1 MRQLR
6 ATGERN
12 RLRIAE
18 PPQQSRRVFLRLK
31 SPPEGGIWGEVRL
44 VNDAND
50 GDGDNTIGSKPTER
64 KINKLHKRMNNK
76 YSLPKDGGLISESA
90 PRDIIHRYEK
100 IHTKVYENEYEGVQY
115 VADNIVKAI
124 RMYNEIHCS
133 NEVYEESQPF
143 VLGLTTG
150 RTPLGLYRELV
161 KRHHEGQ
168 ISFRNVAVYS
178 LDEFYPIRSTEQ
190 QSRNYRIHEEFLNHI
205 DILPENVHIP
215 DGTVPEDRVSE
226 YCASYD
232 HSVRRIDLM
241 IIGVGEDGQ
250 IGFNEPGS
258 YSRSRTRLVQLTYNT
273 RKIQSGAFFGLENT
287 PKMAVTMGIDTIM
300 RANRII
306 LMAWGEEKAHIVQ
319 RVVEGEITDQVP
331 ASYLQA
337 HQNIEVVIDENA
349 AQLLTREQTPWMVGP
364 CEWTP
369 KFVRK
374 AVVWLCGVVKK
385 PILKLT
391 YKDYIE
397 NSLGE
402 LLEQG
407 RAYDQINI
415 DVFNDLQHTITGW
428 PGGKPNADDSTRPV
442 PSSPF
447 PKRVIVFS
455 PHPDDDV
462 ISMGGTFIRLVQ
474 QGHDVHVAYETSG
487 NVAVHDDVVLQN
499 IDTARELGYGNHY
512 AEVEKVIAGK
522 RKGEPEPRP
531 LLDLKGAIRRAEAR
545 AAVRSFGLNP
555 DTNAHFLNLPFYETG
570 GIKKGQLT
578 EKDIE
583 IIVKLLRE
591 IKPHQIYAAGDL
603 ADPHGTHRTCM
614 EAVLGALEVVKDDEW
629 LKECH
634 LWLYR
639 GAWMEWDLGMVDM
652 AVPLSPDELIMKRH
666 AIYRHLSQKDI
677 MPFPGSD
684 PREFWQRAEER
695 TQNTAK
701 LYDQLGMAEYQA
713 IEVFVKMF

>member
-1 MRQLR
+1 M
-6 ATGERN
+6 
-12 RLRIAE
+12 
-18 PPQQSRRVFLRLK
+18 K
-31 SPPEGGIWGEVRL
+31 
-44 VNDAND
+44 
-50 GDGDNTIGSKPTER
+50 
-64 KINKLHKRMNNK
+64 NNK
-76 YSLPKDGGLISESA
+76 YSLPKDGGLIASAA

-100 IHTKVYENEYEGVQY
+100 MHTLVYESEYEGVQY
-115 VADNIVKAI
+115 VADTIVKMI
-124 RMYNEIHCS
+124 RNHNEANCS
-133 NEVYEESQPF
+133 NQIYEENVPF
-143 VLGLTTG
+143 TLGLSTG
-150 RTPLGLYRELV
+150 RTPLGLYNELV
-161 KRHHEGQ
+161 KRYKRGE
-168 ISFRNVAVYS
+168 ISFANVAVFG
-178 LDEFYPIRSTEQ
+178 LDEFYPIRKTEQ
-190 QSRNYRIHEEFLNHI
+190 QSRNYRIYEEFLNQV

-215 DGTVPEDRVSE
+215 DGTVAFDRVSE

-232 HSVRRIDLM
+232 QMVRKIDL
-241 IIGVGEDGQ
+241 IVVGMGEQGQ

-258 YSRSRTRLVQLTYNT
+258 YAKSRTRLVQLTHDS
-273 RKIQSGAFFGLENT
+273 RKLQSGAFFGLENT
-287 PKMAVTMGIDTIM
+287 PPRGITMGLDTVM
-300 RANRII
+300 RAEKII
-306 LMAWGEEKAHIVQ
+306 LMAWGENKADVIQ
-319 RVVEGEITDQVP
+319 RVVEGPVTDQVP
-331 ASYLQA
+331 ASLLQE
-337 HQNIEVVIDENA
+337 HPNIEVVIDENA
-349 AQLLTREQTPWMVGP
+349 AQLLTREQTPWLVGP

-374 AVVWLCGVVKK
+374 AVVWLCGVVNK

-407 RAYDQINI
+407 RTYDRINI

-428 PGGKPNADDSTRPV
+428 PGGKPGADDSTRPA
-442 PSSPF
+442 PSTPF
-447 PKRVIVFS
+447 PKRVVIFS

-487 NVAVHDDVVLQN
+487 NVAVADDVVLQN
-499 IDTARELGYGNHY
+499 IDTARELGYGDHVE
-512 AEVEKVIAGK
+512 EVRQIIASK
-522 RKGEPEPRP
+522 KKGEPEPRP
-531 LLDLKGAIRRAEAR
+531 LLNLKGSIRRAEAR
-545 AAVRSFGLNP
+545 AADRSVGLNP

-578 EKDIE
+578 EKDID
-583 IIVKLLRE
+583 IIVKLLRD
-591 IKPHQIYAAGDL
+591 IQPDQIYAAGDL

-629 LKECH
+629 LKNCH

-652 AVPLSPDELIMKRH
+652 AVPLSPDEMIMKRH

-695 TQNTAK
+695 TQNTAR
-701 LYDQLGMAEYQA
+701 LYDKLGMAEYQA
-713 IEVFVKMF
+713 IEVFVRMF